1 MSVIYYND
9 INPSNIVFNRATA
22 TVKIIDFGIATRFA
36 RTNLSFKNPNVLEGT
51 IAYISPEQ
59 TGRMNR
65 MLDYRRDFYSLEVTF
80 YELLIG

>member
-1 MSVIYYND
+1 MFVIYKD
-9 INPSNIVFNRATA
+9 INPSNIVFNRATG
-22 TVKIIDFGIATRFA
+22 TVKIIDFGIATRFT